1 MNKITIQRHR
11 FEREKRDIQRYSEQT
26 RKKVEFTQIKQDK
39 ELGEFW
45 GDLLLGRGIGFEHQ
59 VTGKELNELI
69 GQVQERF
76 IFINQSHEKVVEMFG
91 SVYRALESLDKDYI
105 QAILISIK
113 ATEET
118 SEGIKAT
125 QEQIKK
131 IVESQRKTLEELK
144 KFKLKLDGYSHLE
157 EIDTIWKD
165 IQQWHKE
172 ITKFSNE
179 LNAIEMNTGENE
191 SRIEEIK
198 CDLRVANEKIE
209 TMLSFITNIEKL
221 VHLKDIDE
229 LWEQGEK
236 HQNRIAL
243 VEQNSIVYEDKLG
256 ELVEKSD
263 KMSARIDEN
272 ALEINKLKDYKET
285 LDSISHLQDVD
296 GIWQSVEGHGAQ
308 LIEGS
313 KRDEE
318 LAADIQKSRDEV
330 NQRISETVQATNL
343 DIEALTRK
351 VTYSY
356 WIAGGAVG
364 LAIIEL
370 ILLLAQVI

>member
-1 MNKITIQRHR
+1 MNEITIRRHR
-11 FEREKRDIQRYSEQT
+11 FEREKRDIQRFSELSQED
-26 RKKVEFTQIKQDK
+26 VGLTQIKQDK
-39 ELGEFW
+39 ELVDIL
-45 GDLLLGRGIGFEHQ
+45 GDILLGRGIGLEHQ

-76 IFINQSHEKVVEMFG
+76 ISINQSHEKVVEMFG

-165 IQQWHKE
+165 IQQWHEE
-172 ITKFSNE
+172 IPEFSNE
-179 LNAIEMNTGENE
+179 LNAIEMNIGKNE

-198 CDLRVANEKIE
+198 CGLTAANEKIE
-209 TMLSFITNIEKL
+209 TMLSFITNVEKL

-236 HQNRIAL
+236 HQNRITL
-243 VEQNSIVYEDKLG
+243 VEQNNVVYEDKLG

-272 ALEINKLKDYKET
+272 ALEINELKDYKET

-296 GIWQSVEGHGAQ
+296 SIWQSVEGHDAQ

-356 WIAGGAVG
+356 WIAGGAAG

>member
-1 MNKITIQRHR
+1 MNEITIQRHR
-11 FEREKRDIQRYSEQT
+11 FEREKRGIQRFSEQIQKDVGFK
-26 RKKVEFTQIKQDK
+26 RINQDK
-39 ELGEFW
+39 DLGEFW
-45 GDLLLGRGIGFEHQ
+45 GDFFLGRGIGFEHQ
-59 VTGKELNELI
+59 VTGKELNELT
-69 GQVQERF
+69 GQVQEHF
-76 IFINQSHEKVVEMFG
+76 ISIYQSHEKVVEMFG

-165 IQQWHKE
+165 IQQWHEE
-172 ITKFSNE
+172 IPKFSNE
-179 LNAIEMNTGENE
+179 LNAIEMNIGKNE

-198 CDLRVANEKIE
+198 SDLTVANEKIE

-236 HQNRIAL
+236 HQNRITL
-243 VEQNSIVYEDKLG
+243 VEQNSVVYEDKLG

-272 ALEINKLKDYKET
+272 ALEINELKDYKET

-296 GIWQSVEGHGAQ
+296 SIWQSVEGHGAQ

-318 LAADIQKSRDEV
+318 LAADIQKNRDEV

-356 WIAGGAVG
+356 WIAGGAAG